1 MAKVLFLII
10 SGKEAP
16 QKAELGIIVAARSV
30 LAKKIRGFKSDLFW
44 SKSRVHHKTQWAG
57 KRTL

>member
-30 LAKKIRGFKSDLFW
+30 LAKRYEDLKVIFF
-44 SKSRVHHKTQWAG
+44 SRVHHKTQWAG